1 MKHLFAALAI
11 CVATNTQQA
20 EAISAPIL
28 ALEPTPTHEKIKEFV
43 PDFSII
49 TIDHARE
56 YIKTIYPF
64 ALKVQKEQ
72 SIPAPITLAIACLES
87 GYGRSF
93 NAKNKFNH
101 LGIRVYQNGKAG
113 YRRFSSIDECFEY
126 YTNMFNIERYAPLQ
140 KIEAGDIPS
149 FIKGLQE
156 CGFNHRDKYSKKLA
170 IMIDFLRLEELEYP
184 VT

>member
-20 EAISAPIL
+20 EPVFAPL
-28 ALEPTPTHEKIKEFV
+28 LEETSKPEIIEEFI

-56 YIKTIYPF
+56 YIQTIYPY
-64 ALKVQKEQ
+64 AVKVQKEQ
-72 SIPAPITLAIACLES
+72 SIPAPITLAIACLET

-93 NAKNKFNH
+93 NAKEKHNH

-113 YRRFSSIDECFEY
+113 YRRFSSLDECFDY
-126 YTNMFNIERYAPLQ
+126 YTGMFNMARYAPLQ
-140 KIEAGDIPS
+140 DIEANDLPA

-156 CGFNHRDKYSKKLA
+156 CGFNHRDKYSKMLA
-170 IMIDFLRLEELEYP
+170 TMIDFLHLEELEYP
-184 VT
+184 MV